1 MSTLRSV
8 AVAVIVAL
16 VFVVFSAPPAQAFQG
31 EISFVIGALVGG
43 DFEAL
48 ISADDISLTANFKN
62 APLYGARLGWF
73 GYPLGIEGSLVY
85 SPSGL
90 SGSLQDSF
98 LTIDTRVIYL
108 EANVVLVIL
117 PGPVSPYVTGGLG
130 LHSFDFKAKVA
141 QIDEIFSLG
150 DVNKLGY
157 NFGGGLKF
165 NLSRISIRAEVRDHI
180 TSFKLDDFLFDPAI
194 GELLGIYADQ
204 TLHNLELSGSVG
216 IRF

>member
-1 MSTLRSV
+1 MSTIRSV
-8 AVAVIVAL
+8 AAAVVVAL
-16 VFVVFSAPPAQAFQG
+16 VFVALSAAPAQAQG

-48 ISADDISLTANFKN
+48 IAADDISLTTNFKN

-90 SGSLQDSF
+90 SGDLQESL
-98 LTIDTRVIYL
+98 LTIDTRVIYM
-108 EANVVLVIL
+108 EANLVLVIL

-130 LHSFDFKAKVA
+130 LHSFDFKANVE
-141 QIDEIFSLG
+141 QIDRTFDLG
-150 DVNKLGY
+150 EVNKLGY

-180 TSFKLDDFLFDPAI
+180 TKFTDADFGFDPSIGDALGFAI
-194 GELLGIYADQ
+194 DQ
-204 TLHNLELSGSVG
+204 TLHNLEISGSVG

>member
-194 GELLGIYADQ
+194 GELLGIHADQ

>member
-8 AVAVIVAL
+8 AVAVVVAL
-16 VFVVFSAPPAQAFQG
+16 VFIVVSAPPAQAFQG

-48 ISADDISLTANFKN
+48 ISADDISLTADFKN

-90 SGSLQDSF
+90 SGSLQESF

-108 EANVVLVIL
+108 EANAVLIIL
-117 PGPVSPYVTGGLG
+117 PGPISPYITGGLG
-130 LHSFDFKAKVA
+130 LHSFDFKASVA
-141 QIDEIFSLG
+141 QIDETFSLG
-150 DVNKLGY
+150 DINKLGY
-157 NFGGGLKF
+157 NIGAGLKF
-165 NLSRISIRAEVRDHI
+165 NLSRISIRAEVRDHF
-180 TSFKLDDFLFDPAI
+180 SRFKPEDFVSDPAL
-194 GELLGIYADQ
+194 GELLGIDAPQ
-204 TLHNLELSGSVG
+204 NLHNLEISGSVG

>member
-8 AVAVIVAL
+8 AVAVVVAL
-16 VFVVFSAPPAQAFQG
+16 VLVVFSASPVQAFQS

-48 ISADDISLTANFKN
+48 ISADDISLSTNFKN

-73 GYPLGIEGSLVY
+73 GYPLGIEGSFVY

-90 SGSLQDSF
+90 SGSLQESF

-108 EANVVLVIL
+108 EANAVLIII
-117 PGPVSPYVTGGLG
+117 PGPISPYVTGGLG
-130 LHSFDFKAKVA
+130 LHSFDFKASVD
-141 QIDEIFSLG
+141 QIDETFSLG
-150 DVNKLGY
+150 DINKLGY
-157 NFGGGLKF
+157 NFGGGLKI
-165 NLSRISIRAEVRDHI
+165 NISHISIRAEVRDHI
-180 TSFKLDDFLFDPAI
+180 TKLKVEDFLFDPVV
-194 GELLGIYADQ
+194 GDLLGIEFDQ

>member
-8 AVAVIVAL
+8 AAAVVVAL
-16 VFVVFSAPPAQAFQG
+16 IFVVLSAPPAQAFQG

-48 ISADDISLTANFKN
+48 ISADDVSLTTNFKN

-90 SGSLQDSF
+90 SGSLQESF

-108 EANVVLVIL
+108 EANVVLIIL
-117 PGPVSPYVTGGLG
+117 PGPISPYITGGLG
-130 LHSFDFKAKVA
+130 LHSFDFRANVG
-141 QIDEIFSLG
+141 QIDQTFSLG
-150 DVNKLGY
+150 DINKLGY
-157 NFGGGLKF
+157 NFGAGLKF
-165 NLSRISIRAEVRDHI
+165 NLSRISFRAEVRDHF
-180 TSFKLDDFLFDPAI
+180 SKFKVDDFLFDPAI
-194 GELLGIYADQ
+194 GEILGIEFDQ
-204 TLHNLELSGSVG
+204 TIHNLEISGSVG

>member
-16 VFVVFSAPPAQAFQG
+16 AFIVFWAPPAQAFQG

-43 DFEAL
+43 DFDAL
-48 ISADDISLTANFKN
+48 ISADDISLTTNFKN

-73 GYPLGIEGSLVY
+73 SYPLGIEGSLVY

-90 SGSLQDSF
+90 SGSLQDPF
-98 LTIDTRVIYL
+98 LTIDSRVIYL

-117 PGPVSPYVTGGLG
+117 PGPVSPYLTGGLG
-130 LHSFDFKAKVA
+130 LHSFDFKADVPL
-141 QIDEIFSLG
+141 IDQTFSLG

-165 NLSRISIRAEVRDHI
+165 NLSRISIRAEVRDHF
-180 TSFKLDDFLFDPAI
+180 TKLEVDDFLFDPAI
-194 GELLGIYADQ
+194 GELLGIQFDQ
-204 TLHNLELSGSVG
+204 TLHNLEISGSVG

>member
-8 AVAVIVAL
+8 AVAVVVAL
-16 VFVVFSAPPAQAFQG
+16 VFIVFSAPPAQAFQG
-31 EISFVIGALVGG
+31 EISFVVGALVGG

-48 ISADDISLTANFKN
+48 ISADDISLTTNFKN

-90 SGSLQDSF
+90 SGSLQNSF

-108 EANVVLVIL
+108 EANVVLIIL
-117 PGPVSPYVTGGLG
+117 PGPISPYLTGGLG
-130 LHSFDFKAKVA
+130 LHSFDFKANVA
-141 QIDEIFSLG
+141 QIDQIFSLG

-165 NLSRISIRAEVRDHI
+165 NLSRISIRAEVRDHF
-180 TSFKLDDFLFDPAI
+180 SKLKVDDFLFDPVI
-194 GELLGIYADQ
+194 GELLGIQFDQ
-204 TLHNLELSGSVG
+204 TLHNLEISGSVG

>member
-1 MSTLRSV
+1 MSKLRSV
-8 AVAVIVAL
+8 VVAVVAAL
-16 VFVVFSAPPAQAFQG
+16 VIIVFTAPPAHAFQG
-31 EISFVIGALVGG
+31 EISFVIGAMVGG

-48 ISADDISLTANFKN
+48 ISADDVSLTSNFKS

-90 SGSLQDSF
+90 SGDLQESF
-98 LTIDTRVIYL
+98 LTIDTRVIYM
-108 EANVVLVIL
+108 EANLVLVIL
-117 PGPVSPYVTGGLG
+117 PGPISPYITGGLG
-130 LHSFDFKAKVA
+130 LHSFDFKANVA
-141 QIDEIFSLG
+141 QIDQTFSLG

-165 NLSRISIRAEVRDHI
+165 NMSRISIRAEVRDHI
-180 TSFKLDDFLFDPAI
+180 TKFTEEDFGFDPAI
-194 GELLGIYADQ
+194 GELLGIQFDQ
-204 TLHNLELSGSVG
+204 SLHNLGISGSIG

>member
-8 AVAVIVAL
+8 AVAVVVSLVVIV
-16 VFVVFSAPPAQAFQG
+16 FTAPPAQAFQG
-31 EISFVIGALVGG
+31 EIAFVIGAMVGG

-48 ISADDISLTANFKN
+48 ISADDVSLTSNFKN

-90 SGSLQDSF
+90 SGDLQESF

-108 EANVVLVIL
+108 EANLVLVIL
-117 PGPVSPYVTGGLG
+117 PGPISPYITGGLG
-130 LHSFDFKAKVA
+130 LHSFDFKANVA
-141 QIDEIFSLG
+141 QIDQTFSLG

-180 TSFKLDDFLFDPAI
+180 TKFTEADFGFDPII
-194 GELLGIYADQ
+194 GDLLGIQSDQ
-204 TLHNLELSGSVG
+204 SLHNLEISGSIG

>member
-16 VFVVFSAPPAQAFQG
+16 AFIVFSAPPAQAFQG

-43 DFEAL
+43 DFNAL
-48 ISADDISLTANFKN
+48 ISADDISLTTNFKN

-180 TSFKLDDFLFDPAI
+180 TSFKLDDFLFDGGNP
-194 GELLGIYADQ
+194 
-204 TLHNLELSGSVG
+204 
-216 IRF
+216 RFESCCAHYFHAPSRPW

>member
-1 MSTLRSV
+1 MSKLRSV
-8 AVAVIVAL
+8 ASAVVVAL
-16 VFVVFSAPPAQAFQG
+16 VLVVLSAPPAQAGQG
-31 EISFVIGALVGG
+31 EISFTIGALVGG

-48 ISADDISLTANFKN
+48 ISADDVSLTTNFKN

-90 SGSLQDSF
+90 SGDLQQGLLS
-98 LTIDTRVIYL
+98 IDTRVIYL

-130 LHSFDFKAKVA
+130 LHSFDFKANVA
-141 QIDEIFSLG
+141 QIDQIFSLG
-150 DVNKLGY
+150 EVNKLGY

-180 TSFKLDDFLFDPAI
+180 TNLKVDDFLFDPAI
-194 GELLGIYADQ
+194 GELLGIQADQ
-204 TLHNLELSGSVG
+204 SLHNIEISGSVG